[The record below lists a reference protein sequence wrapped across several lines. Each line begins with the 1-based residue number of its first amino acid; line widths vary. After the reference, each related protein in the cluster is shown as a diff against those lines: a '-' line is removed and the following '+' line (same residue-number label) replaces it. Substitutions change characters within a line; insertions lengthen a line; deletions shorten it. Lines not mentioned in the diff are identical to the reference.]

1 MEALMQIGNRQRN
14 ETDPEMLQ
22 FLQCGEQVR
31 DRPAPAIQSPHQHQV
46 DLPAASGFQESLAGF
61 SARGPGVHLANL
73 HSNRP
78 TAPGGILPHGAALHR
93 QGLLVIGG
101 NTGIQ
106 ARSEH
111 FCRLPCLA
119 KNVSRF
125 CLWRS
130 LLYGHF
136 GASPQH
142 DRSRSFSAMQDS
154 SYPMP
159 HPRERQSVP
168 ASRGS
173 SRASTPTAL
182 ASTLPRA
189 AVTGSDSRMG
199 RRRSTRRCE
208 SGS

>member
-142 DRSRSFSAMQDS
+142 DRSRSFFRPCRIHHTLCRIQESASPCQRLAVV
-154 SYPMP
+154 PG
-159 HPRERQSVP
+159 HP
-168 ASRGS
+168 
-173 SRASTPTAL
+173 L
-182 ASTLPRA
+182 
-189 AVTGSDSRMG
+189 
-199 RRRSTRRCE
+199 RRRWLQLFRVPL
-208 SGS
+208 